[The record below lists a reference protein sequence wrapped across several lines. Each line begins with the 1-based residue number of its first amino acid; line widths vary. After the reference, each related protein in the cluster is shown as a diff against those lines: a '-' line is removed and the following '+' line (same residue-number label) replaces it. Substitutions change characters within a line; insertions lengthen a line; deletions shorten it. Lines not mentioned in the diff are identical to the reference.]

1 MESWGEQM
9 SVDTRSSAR
18 TPRAASAARAITLRR
33 ASLAV
38 LVLLV
43 LEYGT
48 GMYVNLYVT
57 VPGADHGG
65 GIGAAVANGPALLS
79 LHAVIGPL
87 LALGALGVLV
97 LAAVLRHWA
106 VAAAAAAGLFA
117 IAFAGVTGVAYASTG
132 DAADSMAMSV
142 MTGVALVCYAAI
154 LYAAPR
160 A

>member
-1 MESWGEQM
+1 M
-9 SVDTRSSAR
+9 SVDTRSGAR
-18 TPRAASAARAITLRR
+18 TPGAESAARVITLRR

-43 LEYGT
+43 LEYGI

-65 GIGAAVANGPALLS
+65 GLGTAIANGPAILS

-97 LAAVLRHWA
+97 RAAVIRHWAAAVLS
-106 VAAAAAAGLFA
+106 AAGLFA
-117 IAFAGVTGVAYASTG
+117 IAFAAVTGVAFASTAA
-132 DAADSMAMSV
+132 AADSMAMSV

-154 LYAAPR
+154 LYATPR

>member
-1 MESWGEQM
+1 M
-9 SVDTRSSAR
+9 SVDARASTR
-18 TPRAASAARAITLRR
+18 TPRAGSAVGAITLRR

-43 LEYGT
+43 LEYGI

-65 GIGAAVANGPALLS
+65 GLGAAIANGPAVLS

-97 LAAVLRHWA
+97 RAAVLRRWA
-106 VAAAAAAGLFA
+106 VAATSAAGLFA
-117 IAFAGVTGVAYASTG
+117 IAFAAVTGIAFASTG

-154 LYAAPR
+154 LYATPR

>member
-1 MESWGEQM
+1 M
-9 SVDTRSSAR
+9 SVDARSGTRSPA
-18 TPRAASAARAITLRR
+18 AASAARVITLRR
-33 ASLAV
+33 VSLAV

-43 LEYGT
+43 VEYGI

-65 GIGAAVANGPALLS
+65 GMGAAIANGPAVLS

-97 LAAVLRHWA
+97 RAAVLRYWA
-106 VAAAAAAGLFA
+106 ACALSAAGLFA
-117 IAFAGVTGVAYASTG
+117 IAFAGVTGVAFASTG
-132 DAADSMAMSV
+132 GAADSMAMSV
-142 MTGVALVCYAAI
+142 MTGVALVCYAGI
-154 LYAAPR
+154 LYATPR